1 MGTSVDR
8 SETILGIIELAG
20 GKLQG
25 RTTLQ
30 KLAYF
35 AAVEGICDF
44 KFRAHYYGPYSDEVA
59 QTTSL
64 LSALEALHEDVVI
77 TGSQTDLWL
86 REVSGDVRTYTYSLT
101 DQGREIVNNIHKE
114 YPEQWVRL
122 QQLVSTCQKETNLS
136 PGVLATA
143 AKVHFIYT
151 HGPDAPGS
159 NTSVEKAAAG
169 FGWQLS
175 EEDVTK
181 VRHLLERIGIDV
193 GVQVKPAATPA

>member
-59 QTTSL
+59 QTTNL
-64 LSALEALHEDVVI
+64 LSALHALRENVEI

-101 DQGREIVNNIHKE
+101 DEGREIVNNIPKE
-114 YPEQWVRL
+114 HPEEWRKL
-122 QQLVSTCQKETNLS
+122 QQLVLTCQRETNLS

-151 HGPDAPGS
+151 QGQETPGP

-169 FGWQLS
+169 FGWDLS
-175 EEDVTK
+175 DEDVTK
-181 VRHLLERIGIDV
+181 VRHLLEKIGLDV
-193 GVQVKPAATPA
+193 TMKATPTATPA